1 MKKIRYILMMALGV
15 CAMMAGCQELDSPTN
30 NIPTIQTGDAT
41 EITATSATITAIL
54 SNGTASGRVIF
65 QISTSED
72 MSDAYESE
80 NMLLRNLAPGTTYYY
95 IAMMRSFD
103 GKNEVKGE
111 MTSFTTNSSIRL
123 ESVMLTDW
131 EGKTENVTWDFLGT
145 YLITDNGEFSLY
157 GGYGNMYTTKKYDSA
172 TEKDLWNLPKEIV
185 PPANTPLKLCA
196 YFPYIENKK
205 ADDMFV
211 RVDTY
216 KYDDEIMWG
225 CSETITD
232 KNPVAHIKMK
242 QVLSRIILLVKAGE
256 HFNSN
261 TTITSVVI
269 MDNGKNLLPTGADL
283 DIATGEFGNRSYMED
298 GNFRQTNIT
307 PTDEAS
313 QAFMNLIPSE
323 FGEKTVSL
331 LLSTSEGHSI
341 KVDFPASSWEA
352 GKVYEY
358 PVTID
363 DAVITIGD
371 VTIREW
377 ENNEGGDITVND

>member
-1 MKKIRYILMMALGV
+1 
-15 CAMMAGCQELDSPTN
+15 
-30 NIPTIQTGDAT
+30 
-41 EITATSATITAIL
+41 
-54 SNGTASGRVIF
+54 
-65 QISTSED
+65 
-72 MSDAYESE
+72 
-80 NMLLRNLAPGTTYYY
+80 
-95 IAMMRSFD
+95 
-103 GKNEVKGE
+103 
-111 MTSFTTNSSIRL
+111 
-123 ESVMLTDW
+123 
-131 EGKTENVTWDFLGT
+131 
-145 YLITDNGEFSLY
+145 
-157 GGYGNMYTTKKYDSA
+157 
-172 TEKDLWNLPKEIV
+172 
-185 PPANTPLKLCA
+185 
-196 YFPYIENKK
+196 
-205 ADDMFV
+205 
-211 RVDTY
+211 
-216 KYDDEIMWG
+216 
-225 CSETITD
+225 
-232 KNPVAHIKMK
+232 
-242 QVLSRIILLVKAGE
+242 
-256 HFNSN
+256 
-261 TTITSVVI
+261 

-341 KVDFPASSWEA
+341 KVDFPASNWEA